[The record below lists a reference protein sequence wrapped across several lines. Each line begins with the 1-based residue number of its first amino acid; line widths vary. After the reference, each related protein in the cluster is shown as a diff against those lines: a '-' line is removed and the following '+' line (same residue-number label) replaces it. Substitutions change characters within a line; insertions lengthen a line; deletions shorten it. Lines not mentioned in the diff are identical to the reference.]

1 MRIRMLLSTGAA
13 LLFVV
18 VAAPAWGA
26 QTSASATVTVLHA
39 LPGFTAD
46 VYVNGELTLNGFE
59 PETATDPLSLPPG
72 EYSID
77 IRDVGA
83 PADSE
88 PALSGTVTIKAGQ
101 DLSIIAGLD
110 GQGQPVLNVFQN
122 DLSPVSVGKA
132 RLIVRHVADAPGLDV
147 LLDEAP
153 VVKDLENG
161 QSRATQLAEGS
172 HDLTIAMAGGSTAL
186 AGPMDVQFAE
196 GTDKIVYAIG
206 SSQGDT
212 FDLMVQTVADVS
224 SAPPGVPTGDGGW
237 AAPSAIPSWAW
248 PVLVSAA
255 LALVAGLLPERALR
269 RRPSR

>member
-1 MRIRMLLSTGAA
+1 MILMSAIA
-13 LLFVV
+13 LPALWA
-18 VAAPAWGA
+18 VATPAWA
-26 QTSASATVTVLHA
+26 QSSASATVTVLHA
-39 LPGFTAD
+39 LPEFTAD

-72 EYSID
+72 DYSID

-83 PADSE
+83 PADST
-88 PALSGTVTIKAGQ
+88 PALSGTVTIEAGQ

-110 GQGQPVLNVFQN
+110 AEGQPVLNVFQN

-153 VVKDLENG
+153 VVRDIENG

-172 HDLTIAMAGGSTAL
+172 HALTVAMAGGSTAL
-186 AGPMDVQFAE
+186 AGPMDVQFPE

-206 SSQGDT
+206 SAQGDT
-212 FDLMVQTVADVS
+212 FDLMVQTVADIN

-237 AAPSAIPSWAW
+237 AASSAIPGWAW
-248 PVLVSAA
+248 PVLLAA
-255 LALVAGLLPERALR
+255 GLAVVAGLLPERAFR

>member
-1 MRIRMLLSTGAA
+1 MRARMLLSSVVA
-13 LLFVV
+13 LFLVV

-26 QTSASATVTVLHA
+26 QTSDSATVTVLHA

-72 EYSID
+72 DYAID

-88 PALSGTVTIKAGQ
+88 PALSGTVTIEAGQ

-122 DLSPVSVGKA
+122 DLSPVAVGKA
-132 RLIVRHVADAPGLDV
+132 RLIVRHVAEAPGLDV
-147 LLDEAP
+147 LLDEQP
-153 VVKDLENG
+153 VVRDLENG

-172 HDLTIAMAGGSTAL
+172 HALTIAMAGDATQL
-186 AGPMDVQFAE
+186 AGPMDVQFPE
-196 GTDKIVYAIG
+196 GADKIVYAIG
-206 SSQGDT
+206 STQGNS
-212 FDLMVQTVADVS
+212 FDLMVQTVSDVN
-224 SAPPGVPTGDGGW
+224 SAPPGVPSGDGGW
-237 AAPSAIPSWAW
+237 ASRSALPAWAW
-248 PVLVSAA
+248 PVLVAAA
-255 LALVAGLLPERALR
+255 LALVAGLLPGRALKR
-269 RRPSR
+269 RASR

>member
-1 MRIRMLLSTGAA
+1 MKARVLLSVFVSLA
-13 LLFVV
+13 LWM
-18 VAAPAWGA
+18 VAAPAWG
-26 QTSASATVTVLHA
+26 QQSTASATVTVLHA

-72 EYSID
+72 DYAID

-83 PADSE
+83 PADST
-88 PALSGTVTIKAGQ
+88 PALSGSVTIEAGQ

-110 GQGQPVLNVFQN
+110 EQGDPVLNVFQN

-132 RLIVRHVADAPGLDV
+132 RFIVRHVADAPGLDV
-147 LLDEAP
+147 LLDQAP
-153 VVKDLENG
+153 VVQDLENG

-172 HDLTIAMAGGSTAL
+172 HALTIATAGSSTAL

-206 SSQGDT
+206 SADGDT
-212 FDLMVQTVADVS
+212 FDLMVQTIADVQ

-237 AAPSAIPSWAW
+237 AASRTVPGWAW
-248 PVLVSAA
+248 PMLVAAA
-255 LALVAGLLPERALR
+255 LAVVAGLLPERTFR
-269 RRPSR
+269 RRPSP